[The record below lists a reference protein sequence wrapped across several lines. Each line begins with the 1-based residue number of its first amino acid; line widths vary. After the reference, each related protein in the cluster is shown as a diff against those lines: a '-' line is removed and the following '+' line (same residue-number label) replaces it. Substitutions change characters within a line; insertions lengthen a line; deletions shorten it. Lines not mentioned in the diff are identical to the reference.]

1 MAGDGSWWPPVGL
14 VADGLGLGVMQ
25 IPDKGHGPHT
35 TRLHTSHPA
44 QGKLVR
50 FKITVLGDQLFY
62 LGREKLHLSKVF
74 SISKWKRCVHA
85 QSTPFQ
91 VESDGMEE

>member
-25 IPDKGHGPHT
+25 IPDRGHGPHT
-35 TRLHTSHPA
+35 TRLHTRHTA

-50 FKITVLGDQLFY
+50 FKITVL
-62 LGREKLHLSKVF
+62 
-74 SISKWKRCVHA
+74 
-85 QSTPFQ
+85 
-91 VESDGMEE
+91 EEEYFI

>member
-1 MAGDGSWWPPVGL
+1 MGL

-50 FKITVLGDQLFY
+50 FKITVL
-62 LGREKLHLSKVF
+62 
-74 SISKWKRCVHA
+74 
-85 QSTPFQ
+85 
-91 VESDGMEE
+91 EEEYFI